1 MLKKKSDKG
10 GKDNISEAFK
20 ALKTLIRTT
29 PQQVKEAVLHKW
41 LKYQQMIYLSKVMM
55 YRRAIH
61 KIGFPN
67 RDSHICFL
75 LEYQEKKEKF
85 DRQIDV
91 LFRTTNVEEFNW

>member
-10 GKDNISEAFK
+10 GKDNISE

-67 RDSHICFL
+67 RDSHICYL
-75 LEYQEKKEKF
+75 MEYQEKKEKF
-85 DRQIDV
+85 DRQIDF
-91 LFRTTNVEEFNW
+91 LLKTTNAEEFNWQ